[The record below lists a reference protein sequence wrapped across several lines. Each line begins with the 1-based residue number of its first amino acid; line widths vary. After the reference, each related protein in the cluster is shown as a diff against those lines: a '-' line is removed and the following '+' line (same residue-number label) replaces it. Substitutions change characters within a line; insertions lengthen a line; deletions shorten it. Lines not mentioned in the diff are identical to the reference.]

1 MKKLLTALL
10 SAAVT
15 LTTLAAVPASAI
27 QLGDDMTFGHI
38 SEFKDFCDAHRGAVD
53 AVAKG
58 MYDLETDIN
67 IYDYGIG
74 TSDARTLFTAV
85 IRTHPELFYV
95 SGRFSYS
102 SRDNYVFAIKPHW
115 GKLLYDDDGYYIGEE
130 KYTDDQVLT
139 MRSEFREKSQWYL
152 NKIDDDMS
160 DFDKALILHDELV
173 LNSSYILTGET
184 YDLMV
189 NGKGKC
195 YGYSEAYS
203 YLLAQAG
210 INSEIVESEAMS
222 HQWNKVEIDGE
233 YYHVDVTWDDVTPD
247 SPGFA
252 DHTFFLLSD
261 SKIESLSKPHYGYES
276 DFPSR
281 NTRFDDMDFRK
292 INTEFCYDGGKVYVV
307 DNNHPNKSDTAKK
320 LLTYNAGT
328 DSFSEVADFGDVYW
342 STGHGSVWKN
352 MYMSL
357 QHKDGFLYMN
367 TPAAVYVFDTETDEM
382 SLFAENTFD
391 KRFFGLRVIEDK
403 VYAVLADSPSETGTL
418 QYVGDCLK
426 REEPAPLT
434 GDLNSDGAVNISD
447 ATILQR
453 YLAEFIELDDGLLTL
468 ADVNLDGDVNV
479 KDVTEIQRIA
489 AEFV

>member
-10 SAAVT
+10 AAAVT
-15 LTTLAAVPASAI
+15 LTALAAVPASAV

-38 SEFKDFCDAHRGAVD
+38 SKFKAFCDAHRGAVD

-58 MYDLETDIN
+58 LYDLETDID
-67 IYDYGIG
+67 IYDYRIEP
-74 TSDARTLFTAV
+74 SDVKTLFTAV
-85 IRTHPELFYV
+85 NRTHPELFYV
-95 SGRFSYS
+95 SGRFGYS
-102 SRDNYVFAIKPHW
+102 VRGNYINSIIPHW
-115 GKLLYDDDGYYIGEE
+115 GKLLYDDDGYYTGEE
-130 KYTDDQVLT
+130 TYTDEQVLT
-139 MRSEFREKSQWYL
+139 MRTEFREKSQWYL

-173 LNSSYILTGET
+173 LNSSYLLTGET

-210 INSEIVESEAMS
+210 INSEIVESETMY

-233 YYHVDVTWDDVTPD
+233 YYHVDVTWDDPTPD

-261 SKIESLSKPHYGYES
+261 SKIGSMSNPHYDYES
-276 DFPSR
+276 DFPSLS
-281 NTRFDDMDFRK
+281 TRFDGRGFRK
-292 INTEFCYDGGKVYVV
+292 INTEFCYYGGRVYVV
-307 DNNHPNKSDTAKK
+307 DNNHPSKSDTAKK
-320 LLTYNAGT
+320 LLAYDAGT
-328 DSFSEVADFGDVYW
+328 DSFSEIADFGDVYW
-342 STGHGSVWKN
+342 SAGHGGVWVN

-357 QHKDGFLYMN
+357 LHKDGFLYMN
-367 TPAAVYVFDTETDEM
+367 TPSAVYVFDAETGET
-382 SLFAENTFD
+382 SLFAENTFE
-391 KRFFGLRVIEDK
+391 KNFYGLQIIEDK
-403 VYAVLADSPSETGTL
+403 VYAALTDSPNETGAL

-434 GDLNSDGAVNISD
+434 GDLNGDRAVNISD

-453 YLAEFIELDDGLLTL
+453 HLAEFIKLDDDLLAL